1 MEDEGRQA
9 AGESSLDPTET
20 WGQGRDQSHS
30 DELAG
35 ALGPETRTGSGSAP
49 ENPDETP
56 DGLGGLRHEPPDET
70 PTGLGGLT
78 QEPPQPA
85 PPRIEDQPEG
95 RTDDAGSDTGFGRPT
110 R

>member
-1 MEDEGRQA
+1 MDDEKAPA
-9 AGESSLDPTET
+9 AGEHSLDATET

-30 DELAG
+30 EGLAG
-35 ALGPETRTGSGSAP
+35 ALGPETRGGSGSGP
-49 ENPDETP
+49 ETTDDTP
-56 DGLGGLRHEPPDET
+56 DGLGGLR
-70 PTGLGGLT
+70 

-95 RTDDAGSDTGFGRPT
+95 QTMDVGSDTGFGRPE

>member
-1 MEDEGRQA
+1 MEDEGRPT

-20 WGQGRDQSHS
+20 YGQGRDQSHS
-30 DELAG
+30 GGSAG

-49 ENPDETP
+49 ETAEETP
-56 DGLGGLRHEPPDET
+56 DGLGGLR
-70 PTGLGGLT
+70 

-95 RTDDAGSDTGFGRPT
+95 RTDDVGSGTGFGRPE